1 MPAYDAT
8 GVLYA
13 ALGRAIA
20 AAGGSLSARSAVIA
34 EVARTWGFDGT
45 TGRLGFDPSGDT
57 TNRVISIFEAP
68 GQEPRAA
75 WRLADTVDHSARL
88 PY

>member
-1 MPAYDAT
+1 MGAYDAT

-13 ALGRAIA
+13 ALGRRSRPPA
-20 AAGGSLSARSAVIA
+20 ALLPARSAVIA

-45 TGRLGFDPSGDT
+45 TNRMVFDPSGDT
-57 TNRVISIFEAP
+57 TNRLISIFEAP

-75 WRLADTVDHSARL
+75 WRLAGAVDHSARL